1 MDGVPESASDN
12 KSKRI
17 TMVEESFD
25 YIKNIDIQ
33 GQDLKK
39 VSQPKKVK
47 VNSVMESIYATEPAL
62 SNRP

>member
-1 MDGVPESASDN
+1 MDGVPESPSDN

-39 VSQPKKVK
+39 VS
-47 VNSVMESIYATEPAL
+47 
-62 SNRP
+62 